1 MREFEGDLLIGGITL
16 RHIHGELEVEQPTR
30 GSRDWQLSGRMN
42 IEPQE
47 LTLLELGRPY
57 RLELEDGHAGQVV
70 VSHIDGVGAKQ
81 ALVEFQ
87 SRTTP
92 QPR

>member
-1 MREFEGDLLIGGITL
+1 
-16 RHIHGELEVEQPTR
+16 
-30 GSRDWQLSGRMN
+30 MN

-70 VSHIDGVGAKQ
+70 VSHINGAGAKQ
-81 ALVEFQ
+81 VQVEFQ
-87 SRTTP
+87 PRTPP